1 MSGPI
6 MSTLIAVL
14 QGLSLIAVIQLALGM
29 GVFALLALLFKPL
42 LTGCVRAAALAVK
55 LHFAPKRAEL

>member
-1 MSGPI
+1 MSSPI

-14 QGLSLIAVIQLALGM
+14 QGLSPIAVLEMAVGM
-29 GVFALLALLFKPL
+29 GVVAALALLFKPL

-55 LHFAPKRAEL
+55 LSFAAKRAGL